1 MPEYGNGGA
10 LVNTTQNFVNAYT
23 GEDQDFGGGY
33 DLSPTVKQ
41 FYQRTLL
48 VNVETKAVFGQHGM
62 PQSIPENAGTS
73 TEWRRPN
80 TFEDVGRL
88 VEGVI
93 PVGKKFGYSAI
104 TADIYEYG
112 DYVAISK
119 YLDRHSVDQPTN
131 DAIKGLADAAVR
143 TREKYFRDVLLE
155 GTQVMY
161 APEADGTEVN
171 SRANLTNECLM
182 TPDLV
187 ADVAAEFGVN
197 GVPDTDGAV
206 GVAIVH
212 PYVYSDIRKSEDWVE
227 AHKYASPE
235 EIYNGEI
242 GELHGFRFVRTPLAK
257 VFKDTSDGVGSGQAV
272 YVTEFIGKDAY
283 ATVTPEGGNMR
294 LIMKSAKEVG
304 GPLEQ
309 FGTAG
314 VWFEVAA
321 AILYNDRLIRVES
334 GSSYGTKA
342 KAN

>member
-1 MPEYGNGGA
+1 MPDNGNGGA
-10 LVNTTQNFVNAYT
+10 LVNTSQNFVNAYT
-23 GEDQDFGGGY
+23 GESQEFGGGY

-41 FYQRTLL
+41 YYQSILL
-48 VNVETKAVFGQHGM
+48 DNVQTKAIFGQHGT
-62 PQSIPENAGTS
+62 PQNIPEGSGTS

-104 TADIYEYG
+104 TADIYEFG
-112 DYVAISK
+112 DYAAISA
-119 YLDRHSVDQPTN
+119 YLERHSIDQPTE
-131 DAIKGLADAAVR
+131 DAIKGLADAGVR
-143 TREKYFRDVLLE
+143 AREKYIRDVLME

-161 APEADGTEVN
+161 APEADGTEVT
-171 SRANLTNECLM
+171 SRADLTNECLM

-187 ADVAAEFGVN
+187 ADVAAEFAVN
-197 GVPDTDGAV
+197 GVEEENGAV
-206 GVAIVH
+206 AVGIIH
-212 PYVYSDIRKSEDWVE
+212 PYVYSDIRKSDEWIQ
-227 AHKYASPE
+227 AHQYASPE

-242 GELHGFRFVRTPLAK
+242 GMMHGIRFVRTPLAK
-257 VFKDTSDGVGSGQAV
+257 VLKEADGAGAGQTV
-272 YVTEFIGKDAY
+272 YVSMFVGKDAY
-283 ATVTPEGGNMR
+283 GVVTPEGGNMR

-314 VWFEVAA
+314 VHFEIAA
-321 AILYNDRLIRVES
+321 AIMYQEKVMRVES
-334 GSSYGTKA
+334 GSSYGNKA